1 VKLPDDTASEWT
13 AVVTCNRIMSETHSA
28 DDRDTDPIRET
39 HPSGWLVLTKNASAA
54 KIIDALLDLPPHR
67 EFNQSELA
75 DQAGVSRQSVSRH
88 LDLLL
93 GIEVIEEVADT
104 RPQRYRFDP
113 TSDVSQAIIQ
123 LDGAMN
129 AAGPEA

>member
-1 VKLPDDTASEWT
+1 MAMENTNKDDEQF
-13 AVVTCNRIMSETHSA
+13 
-28 DDRDTDPIRET
+28 REAY
-39 HPSGWLVLTKNASAA
+39 PSGWLVLTKHQSAA
-54 KIIDALLDLPPHR
+54 KIVDALLDLPPTR

-75 DQAGVSRQSVSRH
+75 DLAGVSRQSVNNH

-93 GIEVIEEVADT
+93 GVEVIQEVEHSS
-104 RPQRYRFDP
+104 PQRYQFDP

-129 AAGPEA
+129 AAGPGPENA